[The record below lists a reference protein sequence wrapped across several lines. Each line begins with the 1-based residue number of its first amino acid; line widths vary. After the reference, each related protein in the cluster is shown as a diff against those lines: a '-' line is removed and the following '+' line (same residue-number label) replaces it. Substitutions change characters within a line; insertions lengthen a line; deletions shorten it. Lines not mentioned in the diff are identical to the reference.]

1 MDKVLVTKG
10 QAVTAGTD
18 AVSILEKGLIA
29 ELKVASTDSAS
40 LSEGQKV
47 SLTNASKSVSLKGS
61 IKSIAKQDDG
71 SLVTLGLPDD
81 ASVKAGDELLVE
93 KAVLK
98 QVTAL
103 PALALVDGSRVLVVK
118 EGKAAAVSVTVS
130 EQDADSVLV
139 SGLSGG
145 EQVISTRSPELHEG
159 TLVEVGSAH

>member
-1 MDKVLVTKG
+1 MPTRPETSLPERP
-10 QAVTAGTD
+10 
-18 AVSILEKGLIA
+18 LLLI
-29 ELKVASTDSAS
+29 VD
-40 LSEGQKV
+40 
-47 SLTNASKSVSLKGS
+47 
-61 IKSIAKQDDG
+61 
-71 SLVTLGLPDD
+71 DD
-81 ASVKAGDELLVE
+81 ALICDTLSFSMRPLFEVVTSHSRPHCMQLLRELRRP
-93 KAVLK
+93 
-98 QVTAL
+98 